1 MSLTTVSILCFL
13 VAALGGL
20 VLAFRALGGRE
31 LPWALAIG
39 HGALGAAGLVLLLV
53 AVLGGAGGQLA
64 LAGLVVLA
72 LAALGGFYLLSF
84 HLRGKTHPRPV
95 ILVHAGAAIIGVGL
109 LIAAVLFGPAA

>member
-13 VAALGGL
+13 LGALGGL

-39 HGALGAAGLVLLLV
+39 HGALGAAGLLLLLV
-53 AVLGGAGGQLA
+53 AVMGGAGGQLT
-64 LAGLVVLA
+64 LAGLIVLV

-84 HLRGKTHPRPV
+84 HLRGRTHPAPV
-95 ILVHAGAAIIGVGL
+95 ILVHALAAVIGVGL
-109 LIAAVLFGPAA
+109 LIAAALFGPAA